1 MGKGIKIFVVV
12 LAVAALAGGGWMAFG
27 GKQKRKGRHTA
38 KPVVASEGPI
48 EQTVDATGSVAPEN
62 RVEIKPPIGGRVEQ
76 LLAEEGDKVKAGQI
90 VAWLSSSDRA
100 AILDAARARGPEEL
114 AKWQDAY
121 KPTPIVAPLDGTII
135 LRDVVVGQTV
145 SASDTLFALAD
156 KLVVKA
162 QVDESDIG
170 KVKNGMPARV
180 TLDAYPDRPVE
191 GRVYDILYEGKSVS
205 NVIMYG
211 VKIRLQPVPSFFRSQ
226 MTANVGFIQ
235 ARKDRAVVIPL
246 AEVQDGPDGS
256 KRVFVPG
263 PDGQPQ
269 LREVRLGIESGELVE
284 VVSGLTAGDKL
295 VSSAGR
301 YVPQAGPAQSPLAF
315 GGGKNQSSF
324 GAAPRGRSGKRA
336 AAASGGL

>member
-1 MGKGIKIFVVV
+1 MSKGIKIG
-12 LAVAALAGGGWMAFG
+12 LAVLVVAAVAIGGWQAAGG
-27 GKQKRKGRHTA
+27 KRKRRKGEKA

-48 EQTVDATGSVAPEN
+48 EQTVDATGSVVPLN

-114 AKWQDAY
+114 KKWEDAY

-156 KLVVKA
+156 KLIVKA

-170 KVKNGMPARV
+170 KVKANMPVRV

-191 GRVYDILYEGKSVS
+191 GKVFDILYEGKSVS

-211 VKIRLQPVPSFFRSQ
+211 VKIKLDPVPSFFRSQ
-226 MTANVGFIQ
+226 MTANTSFIQ
-235 ARKDRAVVIPL
+235 NRKERAIVIPL

-284 VVSGLTAGDKL
+284 VVSGLSAGDKL
-295 VSSAGR
+295 VSAQAK
-301 YVPQAGPAQSPLAF
+301 YTPQAGPAQSPLAW
-315 GGGKNQSSF
+315 GGGKNQSTF
-324 GAAPRGRSGKRA
+324 GAAPKGRGGRRA
-336 AAASGGL
+336 AAAGGGL